1 MADQRECVRTLLGLH
16 GDAMGVQRSPKVISS
31 KTSPIWKDAVAF
43 LKAFW
48 VDSMPFLE
56 RMEIPKSG
64 ALAVSPGAPRVRLWR
79 VTQERISFW
88 KGL

>member
-1 MADQRECVRTLLGLH
+1 MRRLLGLH
-16 GDAMGVQRSPKVISS
+16 GDTMGFQCSPKVISS
-31 KTSPIWKDAVAF
+31 KTSPILKDAVAF

-56 RMEIPKSG
+56 RMGIPKPG
-64 ALAVSPGAPRVRLWR
+64 ALAVSPGAPRVRLWG